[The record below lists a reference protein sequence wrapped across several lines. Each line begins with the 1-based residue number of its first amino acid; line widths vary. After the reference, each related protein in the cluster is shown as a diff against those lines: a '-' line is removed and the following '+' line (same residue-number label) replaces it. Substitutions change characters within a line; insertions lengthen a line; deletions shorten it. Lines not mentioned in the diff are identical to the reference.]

1 MRGSVEPSSSFL
13 STARE
18 GDMGSLRGKRE
29 LLPISIH
36 ALCERG
42 RLQQY
47 PARPASSHFYPRPL
61 RERATA
67 QQMPPQQGN
76 NDFYPRPLRERAT
89 LTEFVNGGG
98 FYEFL
103 STPSSQRATTQ
114 AELDKLKRDISIH
127 ALFAEGDC
135 E

>member
-1 MRGSVEPSSSFL
+1 
-13 STARE
+13 
-18 GDMGSLRGKRE
+18 MGSLRGKRE
-29 LLPISIH
+29 LLPISIP

-76 NDFYPRPLRERAT
+76 NDFYPRPLRERAM